1 MALSRNFE
9 VKSYPLYHLI
19 MGRVRRETGNLQ
31 EALDSLQEAMKTCRA
46 KKTVGRSGEADGERG
61 GRGRRELGLSE
72 VATVHLELVAVLS
85 KLGKQVREGRG
96 EGMGEIICATDMSSM
111 LSSTARSCQGDAGR
125 HK

>member
-46 KKTVGRSGEADGERG
+46 KKIVGRSGEADGERG
-61 GRGRRELGLSE
+61 GRGRGELGLSE

-85 KLGKQVREGRG
+85 KLGKQVRERGGGR
-96 EGMGEIICATDMSSM
+96 EGRSNMCYRYEFNAIICSM
-111 LSSTARSCQGDAGR
+111 KLPR
-125 HK
+125 